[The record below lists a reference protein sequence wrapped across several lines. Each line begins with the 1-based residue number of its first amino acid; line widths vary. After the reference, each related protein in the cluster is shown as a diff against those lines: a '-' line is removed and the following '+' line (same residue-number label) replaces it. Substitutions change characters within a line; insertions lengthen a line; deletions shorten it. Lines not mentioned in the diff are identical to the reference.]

1 MRAKA
6 QGAPRRGHGAVLT
19 LVGAR
24 RTLPRMADTLVLSPD
39 LMRSLERRAAERGTT
54 PAALVE
60 ALVRR
65 ELDAGGAGA
74 AAPLP
79 PLPTFDMGE
88 ALVDLSDREAMDE
101 VLNGERDR
109 RLYGRRPAQERP
121 ADA

>member
-1 MRAKA
+1 MRAGF
-6 QGAPRRGHGAVLT
+6 QGASRRGRGIVLT

-24 RTLPRMADTLVLSPD
+24 PTLPRMADTLVLSPD

-74 AAPLP
+74 LP

-88 ALVDLSDREAMDE
+88 ALVNLSDREAMDE

-109 RLYGRRPAQERP
+109 QLYGRRPAGGRP